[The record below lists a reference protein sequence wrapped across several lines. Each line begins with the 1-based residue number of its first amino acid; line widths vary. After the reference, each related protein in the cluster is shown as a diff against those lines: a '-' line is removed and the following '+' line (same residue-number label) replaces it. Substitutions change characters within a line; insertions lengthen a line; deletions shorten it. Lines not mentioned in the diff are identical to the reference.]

1 MYDEKYQE
9 AIDKIKEIYPQFK
22 DVRFTLENGELG
34 YISGAWTLINKIN
47 INELQQ
53 FVNNFLGQKSYR
65 AEYVG
70 YVNVYARSEEE
81 AKEFT
86 NDIKPNVVSRIKII
100 QIDESSKIHLNEPS
114 KIEKLKTIRRTVT
127 DIIKNNENEVIA
139 QKVNDLINENINDF
153 STLRMILDGIMSIS
167 HEEFIIPLKENLIKV
182 LESKLGHKIH

>member
-47 INELQQ
+47 ISELQQ

-86 NDIKPNVVSRIKII
+86 NDIKPNVISRIKVTEIG
-100 QIDESSKIHLNEPS
+100 DSSKIEQ
-114 KIEKLKTIRRTVT
+114 LKTIRRNVT
-127 DIIKNNENEVIA
+127 EIIKNNENQVILD
-139 QKVNDLINENINDF
+139 KVNAFINENINDF
-153 STLRMILDGIMSIS
+153 STLRMILDAIMPIS
-167 HEEFIIPLKENLIKV
+167 HEEFIIPVKNNLIQI
-182 LESKLGHKIH
+182 LESKLGHKIN